1 MAKYFFSSSFLLFLG
16 NWIGQIA
23 LNWYVFNL
31 YHNAIYLG
39 LINFFRLVP
48 ILLISVWAGALADRC
63 DRGKL
68 LKITITS
75 SFILTTIL
83 CILTFQSKQLP
94 IIIFLLYAL
103 GRGIMSAIETPVR
116 QAVLPDLTQRL
127 TTTQTV
133 SYHSFII
140 NICRSIGPAVAGFI
154 MAAYSAQMAF
164 ALQALCYLISIL
176 FCLPLK
182 FKVNKQPKAETEMNI
197 KIVVDYFKE
206 NNVGARIFITSL
218 LIMAT
223 GFSYTTLLPVLTDK
237 TFPDQVQ
244 IFGTAMTC
252 CAIGGI
258 IATIILP
265 NILDKISMVKMYYMS
280 SALFGISLL
289 GTISSN
295 TFLLFLSIF
304 FIGLFS
310 QWARTTNRIYF
321 QHRVESEH
329 RGKVLSVVMM
339 DRGMIPLGAMLM
351 SFSAELLGVIETFI
365 AMGVSTIVIALLFGL
380 LSRQRKDGGNVI

>member
-1 MAKYFFSSSFLLFLG
+1 M
-16 NWIGQIA
+16 
-23 LNWYVFNL
+23 NWYVFNL

-68 LKITITS
+68 LKITITA
-75 SFILTTIL
+75 SFILTAIL

-116 QAVLPDLTQRL
+116 QAVLPDLTHRL
-127 TTTQTV
+127 TTTQAV

-154 MAAYSAQMAF
+154 MAVYSAQMAF

-197 KIVVDYFKE
+197 KIVIDYFKE

-351 SFSAELLGVIETFI
+351 SFSAELLGIIETFI